1 MQTSAPLKLSQLN
14 QLIQYAID
22 GVFREQTYAV
32 IAETSGIK
40 NYGDKRQC
48 YLTLVEKSEHSNE
61 VLASIQAK
69 IWGNCYHT
77 IRNFEETTGQP
88 FKDNIEILFKVRI
101 QYHIYYGLNVL
112 IEEIDCNYTIGKL
125 ALTRQAVLQKL
136 IDQNPDAVQLVN
148 GEFLTRNR
156 QLNFPP
162 VIQKIALISSAQ
174 ADGYNDFVHEL
185 YLNKFQYTFQVDEY
199 FAQVQGNEAA
209 NQICQK
215 LIQIYQSQIAYDAV
229 VIVRGGG
236 SQLDFSAFD
245 SYTVAR
251 AVARFPIP
259 IITGIG
265 HERNE
270 SICDL
275 MARLPTKTPTKAA
288 ATIVAHNRSFEET
301 ILQLQKVVVSKT
313 NEVLSAQKLILQTLH
328 SKVIRKTHE
337 CLNQQQQRLRPLSGM
352 VVQLIHRLV
361 NNQRFK
367 LAKITYQLNGSTE
380 ALIKAEQHKLV
391 TIKNTVKLLSPENVL
406 KRGYAII
413 FRGDTIIKN
422 AAEVRPGDEITTI
435 FQDSEIISTITET
448 RSTYE

>member
-40 NYGDKRQC
+40 NYLDKRQC

-69 IWGNCYHT
+69 IWGKCYHT
-77 IRNFEETTGQP
+77 IRNFEETTGQV
-88 FKDNIEILFKVRI
+88 FKDNIEVLFKVRI
-101 QYHIYYGLNVL
+101 QYHIYYGLTVL

-136 IDQNPDAVQLVN
+136 IDQNPDAVQLIN

-156 QLNFPP
+156 QLTFRP
-162 VIQKIALISSAQ
+162 VIQRLALISSAQ

-185 YLNKFQYTFQVDEY
+185 YLNKYQYTFQVDEY

-209 NQICQK
+209 NQICQQ
-215 LIQIYQSQIAYDAV
+215 LIQIFQSNIAYDAV

-245 SYTVAR
+245 TYTVAR

-288 ATIVAHNRSFEET
+288 ATIVAHNRTFEEN
-301 ILQLQKVVVSKT
+301 LLHLQKRVLSKT
-313 NEVLSAQKLILQTLH
+313 NEILGAQKLILQTLH
-328 SKVIRKTHE
+328 AQVIRYAHQ
-337 CLNQQQQRLRPLSGM
+337 CLHQQQQRLRPLSGI
-352 VVQLIHRLV
+352 VIQLINRLV
-361 NNQRFK
+361 YNQRFK
-367 LAKITYQLNGSTE
+367 LEKVHYRLSCSIESFVKT
-380 ALIKAEQHKLV
+380 EQHKLASLRN
-391 TIKNTVKLLSPENVL
+391 TIKLLSPENVL

-422 AAEVRPGDEITTI
+422 ATEVRPGDEITTI
-435 FQDSEIISTITET
+435 FQDSEIISTIKET
-448 RSTYE
+448 RSSYE

>member
-1 MQTSAPLKLSQLN
+1 MQTTAPLKLSQLN
-14 QLIQYAID
+14 QMIQSAIN

-40 NYGDKRQC
+40 KYDGKRQC
-48 YLTLVEKSEHSNE
+48 YLTLVEKSDQSNDI
-61 VLASIQAK
+61 VASIQAK

-77 IRNFEETTGQP
+77 IRNFEDITGQA
-88 FKDNIEILFKVRI
+88 FKDNIEVLFKVRVH
-101 QYHIYYGLNVL
+101 YHINYGLTVL

-125 ALTRQAVLQKL
+125 ALSRQAVLQRL
-136 IDQNPDAVQLVN
+136 LDQNPDAVQVVN
-148 GEFLTRNR
+148 GEFVTRNR
-156 QLNFPP
+156 KLNFPP
-162 VIQKIALISSAQ
+162 VIQRLALISSAQ

-185 YLNKFQYTFQVDEY
+185 YLNKYQYTFQVDEY
-199 FAQVQGNEAA
+199 FAQVQGNDAP

-215 LIQIYQSQIAYDAV
+215 LIQIYQSQIAYDVV

-288 ATIVAHNRSFEET
+288 ATIVAHNRSFEESL
-301 ILQLQKVVVSKT
+301 LQLQKRVVSKT
-313 NEVLSAQKLILQTLH
+313 NEILGTQKLMVQSLYNQI
-328 SKVIRKTHE
+328 IRKTHE
-337 CLNQQQQRLRPLSGM
+337 SLNKQQQKLQPLTGSIIQM
-352 VVQLIHRLV
+352 ANRMV
-361 NNQRFK
+361 NNQQFK
-367 LAKITYQLNGSTE
+367 LAKATYRLSCSAEGY
-380 ALIKAEQHKLV
+380 IKGEQHKLENFR
-391 TIKNTVKLLSPENVL
+391 NTVKLLSPENVL

-413 FRGDTIIKN
+413 FMGDKIIKN
-422 AAEVRPGDEITTI
+422 AADVKPGESITTI
-435 FQDSEIISTITET
+435 FQDSELISTITET
-448 RSTYE
+448 RTHYE

>member
-1 MQTSAPLKLSQLN
+1 MQSTVPLKLSQLN

-40 NYGDKRQC
+40 KYDQKRQC
-48 YLTLVEKSEHSNE
+48 YLTLVEKSDQSNDI
-61 VLASIQAK
+61 VASIQAK
-69 IWGNCYHT
+69 IWGNCFNT
-77 IRNFEETTGQP
+77 IRHFEETTGQP
-88 FKDNIEILFKVRI
+88 FKDNIEVLFKVRI
-101 QYHIYYGLNVL
+101 QFHIYYGLTVL

-136 IDQNPDAVQLVN
+136 LDQNPDAVQLVN
-148 GEFLTRNR
+148 GEFQTRNR
-156 QLNFPP
+156 KLNFPP
-162 VIQKIALISSAQ
+162 VIQRLALISSAQ

-185 YLNKFQYTFQVDEY
+185 YLNKYQYTFQVDEY
-199 FAQVQGNEAA
+199 FAQVQGNDAA

-215 LIQIYQSQIAYDAV
+215 LIQIYQSQIPYDVV

-259 IITGIG
+259 VITGIG

-288 ATIVAHNRSFEET
+288 ATIIAHNRVFEEK
-301 ILQLQKVVVSKT
+301 LLHLQKIVISKT
-313 NEVLSAQKLILQTLH
+313 TELLGAQKLIVQNLFSQIT
-328 SKVIRKTHE
+328 RKANE
-337 CLNQQQQRLRPLSGM
+337 CLNQQQQRLQPLSGAIIQLANRM
-352 VVQLIHRLV
+352 VY
-361 NNQRFK
+361 NQQFK
-367 LAKITYQLNGSTE
+367 LAKATYRLNCSAE
-380 ALIKAEQHKLV
+380 SLIKAQNHRLI
-391 TIKNTVKLLSPENVL
+391 TIRNTVKLLSRENVL

-413 FRGDTIIKN
+413 FMGDKIIKN
-422 AAEVRPGDEITTI
+422 AAEVKPGQKITTI

-448 RSTYE
+448 RTNYE

>member
-1 MQTSAPLKLSQLN
+1 MQTTAPLKLSQLN

-40 NYGDKRQC
+40 NYTDKRQC
-48 YLTLVEKSEHSNE
+48 YLTLVEKADHSNE
-61 VLASIQAK
+61 VVASMQAK

-77 IRNFEETTGQP
+77 IRTFEETTGQS

-101 QYHIYYGLNVL
+101 QFHIQYGLTVL
-112 IEEIDCNYTIGKL
+112 IEDIDCNYTIGKL

-136 IDQNPDAVQLVN
+136 LSQNPDAVQLVN
-148 GEFLTRNR
+148 GEYQTRNR
-156 QLNFPP
+156 KLEFPP
-162 VIQKIALISSAQ
+162 VIQRIALISSAQ

-185 YLNKFQYTFQVDEY
+185 YLNKYQYTFQVDEY
-199 FAQVQGNEAA
+199 FAQVQGTDAA

-215 LIQIYQSQIAYDAV
+215 LIQIYQSQVPYDAV
-229 VIVRGGG
+229 IIVRGGG

-259 IITGIG
+259 VITGIG

-288 ATIVAHNRSFEET
+288 ASIVMHNRAFEEQL
-301 ILQLQKVVVSKT
+301 LQLQKTVISKT
-313 NEVLSAQKLILQTLH
+313 NAILAAQKLILQTIE
-328 SKVIRKTHE
+328 SRVIRKTYD
-337 CLNQQQQRLRPLSGM
+337 CLNQQQQRLQPLTGTII
-352 VVQLIHRLV
+352 QLTTRLV
-361 NNQRFK
+361 GSQRFK
-367 LAKITYQLNGSTE
+367 LAKVSYQLSCGSE
-380 ALIKAEQHKLV
+380 GLIKTQQHVLL
-391 TIKNTVKLLSPENVL
+391 TFRNTVKLLSPENVL
-406 KRGYAII
+406 KRGYAIV
-413 FRGDTIIKN
+413 FMGDKIIKN
-422 AAEVRPGDEITTI
+422 AAEVKPGESITTI
-435 FQDSEIISTITET
+435 FQDSELISTITET
-448 RSTYE
+448 RTTYE